1 MLLRNRSRLHGVDP
15 VLISTAL
22 RILQSYLLCMGVTLG
37 LSLMKF
43 RVFRD
48 RVHS

>member
-1 MLLRNRSRLHGVDP
+1 MLLRNRSRLRVVD
-15 VLISTAL
+15 LIFISTAL

-37 LSLMKF
+37 LSVMKF

-48 RVHS
+48 RVQS